1 MCDDEDEKTP
11 CSRPQPPL
19 RCGQM
24 LAPEVK
30 LDRSVQDRIGQELR
44 KLYDEALREPV
55 PDRLLALIDPKAAR
69 RSLH

>member
-1 MCDDEDEKTP
+1 
-11 CSRPQPPL
+11 
-19 RCGQM
+19 M